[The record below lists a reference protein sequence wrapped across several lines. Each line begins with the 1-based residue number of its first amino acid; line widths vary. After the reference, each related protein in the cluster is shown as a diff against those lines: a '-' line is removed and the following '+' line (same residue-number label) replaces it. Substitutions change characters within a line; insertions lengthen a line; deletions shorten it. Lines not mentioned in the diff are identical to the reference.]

1 MAKPEILAPAGS
13 REALTAAV
21 RCGAN
26 AVYLGGKSLSARQNA
41 QNFDARELQEAVA
54 YCHMRDVKVYL
65 TLNTLVTDSQM
76 PLLTRAAQ
84 EALAAGVDAVLVQDL
99 GVLRFLR
106 SCCPELPLHASTQM
120 AVHNLPSARA
130 AVELGCSRVVLAREC
145 SRAEIEA
152 ITAQCGAETEV
163 FVHGA
168 LCMSLSGQCYLS
180 SMIGRRSGNRGLC
193 AQPCRL
199 PFAGSQ
205 REYSLSLKD
214 MSLVEQLPDLA
225 GLGVASFK
233 IEGRMKRPEY
243 VAAAV
248 TACRNALEGRPV
260 DFEKLAAVFSRSG
273 FTQNYYLGKPG
284 VDMFG
289 IRQKEDVTAAT
300 NKLLSGFEALYR
312 SEMPL
317 VGLDM
322 QLTLADGCPARLTVA
337 DDRGNRVVQEGQ
349 TPQTAINRPTDE
361 ALARRSLEKT
371 GGTPFYLR
379 QLTCEIGQGLM
390 MPVSALNALRAGAVE
405 QITALRAAQKKGYAF
420 RPENQTQP
428 VKCEEKAPD
437 TPALLIRL
445 QKAEQF
451 SPIMLAQAALVS
463 LPWRELDKVTGWQCH
478 SDRLAAEVPNVLFD
492 GAVDQTLAGISAL
505 AAKGL
510 RQAVVGNLG
519 MIAPLQNMGLTLH
532 GASTLNLTNSA
543 ALEEYACLGLA
554 DSELSIELGLGQAKE
569 MVRVMPV
576 GLVAYGYLPLM
587 YTRSCPIRGSKGCG
601 SCKGRGVLTD
611 RMGNQFTVDCVERR
625 HSRLLNT
632 VPLYLGDRMGDLK
645 GLDFVTL
652 YFTHESC
659 EDCRRV
665 LQAFYDGSS
674 LGDKRTAG
682 LYYRSQL

>member
-1 MAKPEILAPAGS
+1 MAKGEILAPAGS
-13 REALTAAV
+13 REALVAAV

-41 QNFDARELQEAVA
+41 RNFDAAELKEAVD

-65 TLNTLVTDSQM
+65 TLNTLVTDSQQEM
-76 PLLTRAAQ
+76 LRQAAR

-106 SCCPELPLHASTQM
+106 DHCPELPLHASTQM
-120 AVHNLPSARA
+120 VVHNLPGAKA
-130 AVELGCSRVVLAREC
+130 AANLGCSRVVLAREC
-145 SRAEIEA
+145 SRDEIKN
-152 ITAQCGAETEV
+152 ITQHCGVETEV

-248 TACRNALEGRPV
+248 TACRNALEGYPV

-284 VDMFG
+284 LDMFG

-300 NKLLSGFEALYR
+300 NKLLAGFENLYR
-312 SEMPL
+312 AEMPR
-317 VGLDM
+317 VPVDM
-322 QLTLADGCPARLTVA
+322 TLELAADRPAKLTLQ
-337 DDRGNRVVQEGQ
+337 DDRGNCAQREGDI
-349 TPQTAINRPTDE
+349 PQTAINRPTDE

-371 GGTPFYLR
+371 GGTPFFLR
-379 QLTCEIGQGLM
+379 ELTCEIGEGLM
-390 MPVSALNALRAGAVE
+390 MPVSALNALRAAAVE
-405 QITALRAAQKKGYAF
+405 ELTAQRSQNRNQYTF
-420 RPENQTQP
+420 R
-428 VKCEEKAPD
+428 EEKFVPAPM
-437 TPALLIRL
+437 TGQAPVAPSLRIRL

-451 SPIMLAQAALVS
+451 SPEMVQQAGMIV
-463 LPWRELDKVTGWQCH
+463 LPWQELGKVERWE
-478 SDRLAAEVPNVLFD
+478 RWPEKFAAEVPNMLFD
-492 GAVDQTLAGISAL
+492 GAWPQMMAGMKAL
-505 AAKGL
+505 RERGL
-510 RQAVVGNLG
+510 RHAVVGNLG
-519 MIAPLQNMGLTLH
+519 LIAPLKELGLTLH
-532 GASTLNLTNSA
+532 GASTLNITNSTA
-543 ALEEYACLGLA
+543 AAEYARLGLC
-554 DSELSIELGLGQAKE
+554 DSELSIELGLHQAKDI
-569 MVRVMPV
+569 VRVMPT

-601 SCKGRGVLTD
+601 NCPGRGTLTD
-611 RMGNQFTVDCVERR
+611 RMGNKFTVDCVDRR
-625 HSRLLNT
+625 HSRLLNM
-632 VPLYLGDRMGDLK
+632 VPLSLSDRMKDLK
-645 GLDFVTL
+645 GLDFITL
-652 YFTHESC
+652 YFTHEKAEEC
-659 EDCRRV
+659 TRV
-665 LQAFYDGSS
+665 VQAFRCGE
-674 LGDKRTAG
+674 GTGGKRTAG
-682 LYYRSQL
+682 LYYREEL